1 MTPQPRPHLDAFCC
15 NTIDGGRAVLRT
27 AELDAGKGTD
37 AATDHVDEQC
47 RAATNQQLSH
57 PRSRAA
63 AAVED
68 TDHRADG
75 EQGEASQEDRGTLR
89 KISVI
94 ETSRRLGGKQF
105 ATCTSESGE
114 RTQWAAQ
121 SVVGGGRSSAVRGSC
136 AASDSNMRSRR
147 SKDLRGASFGLIG
160 VFLPA
165 SQPTRS

>member
-1 MTPQPRPHLDAFCC
+1 MLP
-15 NTIDGGRAVLRT
+15 T
-27 AELDAGKGTD
+27 AELNAGKGTD
-37 AATDHVDEQC
+37 AATDQVDEQC

-68 TDHRADG
+68 SDHRADG

-105 ATCTSESGE
+105 ATCTSESG
-114 RTQWAAQ
+114 
-121 SVVGGGRSSAVRGSC
+121 SGRSGPLSQSSAG
-136 AASDSNMRSRR
+136 
-147 SKDLRGASFGLIG
+147 
-160 VFLPA
+160 
-165 SQPTRS
+165 